1 MKVRV
6 GSKSGD
12 QVPPL
17 EQSLQ
22 EIQASLAQQQ
32 KQWAELLAKD
42 PAAFAQLEHQIHKAF
57 QQLADRCAA
66 GLLAHAAAGPACG
79 DAAQKK

>member
-1 MKVRV
+1 MKFRF
-6 GSKSGD
+6 GCKSGD

-32 KQWAELLAKD
+32 EQWAELLAKD
-42 PAAFAQLEHQIHKAF
+42 PAAFARLEPEIHKAF

-66 GLLAHAAAGPACG
+66 GLLAHASAGPACG
-79 DAAQKK
+79 GAAQKK

>member
-1 MKVRV
+1 MKFRI
-6 GSKSGD
+6 GAKSGD

-42 PAAFAQLEHQIHKAF
+42 PAAFAQLEPQIHKAF

-66 GLLAHAAAGPACG
+66 GLLAHAATGPACG
-79 DAAQKK
+79 AAAQKK